1 MVCYH
6 SSGKGA
12 NLMDLVIALAIAA
25 LIIGAI
31 CYIVSLI
38 PGIPQFMKQIVYVV
52 AGIIFIILA
61 LQKLAV
67 LA

>member
-1 MVCYH
+1 
-6 SSGKGA
+6 
-12 NLMDLVIALAIAA
+12 MDLVIALAIAA